1 MDTFDDDFYAAV
13 KGLRLRLIAELP
25 SLLEN
30 NSNRWG
36 KIFVETFKV
45 FNLPEPMLD
54 TMGTTVAL
62 TVIAYNEVHN
72 DSGIEV
78 YVHRLIRGLSWH
90 LRNLVKLDSLSLTS

>member
-13 KGLRLRLIAELP
+13 KGLRLRLIAEIP
-25 SLLEN
+25 NLLEN
-30 NSNRWG
+30 NSNGWG
-36 KIFVETFKV
+36 NIFVETFKV

-54 TMGTTVAL
+54 TMGTTVAF

-90 LRNLVKLDSLSLTS
+90 LRSLVKLDDLPLAS